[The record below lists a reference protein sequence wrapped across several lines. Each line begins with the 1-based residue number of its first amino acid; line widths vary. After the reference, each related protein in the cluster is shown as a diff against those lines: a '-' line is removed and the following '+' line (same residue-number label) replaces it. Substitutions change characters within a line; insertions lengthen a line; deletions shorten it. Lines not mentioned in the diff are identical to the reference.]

1 MCIQIGSLSTKPL
14 LPWSARWTTWSSL
27 WIRWVNKANK
37 AIDQSEEAKRVGHWV
52 SQNSASNSQAQLSLI
67 LDPMRGKDGNPCFLL
82 PITANLKLVANHIF
96 VSKRTMVEGDG
107 QTMHFISFIEI
118 DIWAILSKM
127 LRDQQI
133 IVAWP

>member
-1 MCIQIGSLSTKPL
+1 
-14 LPWSARWTTWSSL
+14 
-27 WIRWVNKANK
+27 
-37 AIDQSEEAKRVGHWV
+37 
-52 SQNSASNSQAQLSLI
+52 
-67 LDPMRGKDGNPCFLL
+67 
-82 PITANLKLVANHIF
+82 
-96 VSKRTMVEGDG
+96 MVEGDG